1 MNKEYHKTKED
12 KTMETRQKVSKDYLQ
27 NNGWKFLSNFAEN
40 DEIWGK
46 DDKRLLWDTKTGE
59 IWKIYTS

>member
-1 MNKEYHKTKED
+1 
-12 KTMETRQKVSKDYLQ
+12 MEAKQKVSKDYLQ

-59 IWKIYTS
+59 VWKVYTS